1 MNNFTI
7 IIPIYNEADSIFVL
21 IKEIKK
27 EFKGKLPEIIIVNDG
42 STDKFISEKK
52 KIVRSIKIIS
62 HNNNLG
68 KCMAMLTGVKAARNK
83 IICVIDGD
91 GQNPPYE
98 IRRMIDYWH
107 QVPKDFKDFVLICGN
122 RKNRQ
127 DTILKRISSKV
138 ANAIRKFILND
149 DCNDTACALKVFNK
163 KDYLKINYFKNMHRF
178 LPALFKMHKGRIF
191 NVLVDDRQRFAG
203 VSKFNFNNRFW
214 IGIADLFKVWLL
226 INKRRKN
233 E

>member
-7 IIPIYNEADSIFVL
+7 IIPIYNESDSIFTL
-21 IKEIKK
+21 INEIKR
-27 EFKGKLPEIIIVNDG
+27 EFRGELPEIIVVDDG
-42 STDKFISEKK
+42 STDNFSSQKK
-52 KIVRSIKIIS
+52 KIARSIKILS
-62 HNNNLG
+62 HKNNLG
-68 KCMAMLTGVKAARNK
+68 KCMAMLTGVKAAKNK

-98 IRRMIDYWH
+98 IKRMIQYWH
-107 QVPKDFKDFVLICGN
+107 QVPKDWKDFVLICGN

-127 DTILKRISSKV
+127 DTALKRISSKV
-138 ANAIRKFILND
+138 ANTVRKFILND

-178 LPALFKMHKGRIF
+178 LPALFKMNEGRIF
-191 NVLVDDRQRFAG
+191 NVLVDDRKRFAG
-203 VSKFNFNNRFW
+203 ISKFNFNNRFW
-214 IGIADLFKVWLL
+214 IGISDLFKVWLL